1 MKKETLQQNLPA
13 IIAIALPVLL
23 VLIIALLTMLP
34 NLGPKPQYDFLF
46 VKQPTRSH
54 YEASACVVYSHY
66 YDTEEGKLVK
76 KPYTVSVFDK
86 KEVAEPCYGY
96 SQIKQEEVPELYIY
110 RTLHGTVYP
119 ISFEQASMLETKGET
134 VSPDGYTVTKRMI
147 NRGILELFGGS
158 NDGIFI
164 SKKNQHIKIN
174 IDDPNLSSYYGDEF
188 NFITWTN
195 QLLSPPGQR

>member
-1 MKKETLQQNLPA
+1 MKKETLRQNLPV
-13 IIAIALPVLL
+13 IIAISLPILL
-23 VLIIALLTMLP
+23 VVFIALLTMLP

-46 VKQPTRSH
+46 IKQPTRSH
-54 YEASACVVYSHY
+54 YEASSCVVYSHY
-66 YDTEEGKLVK
+66 YDIENGTLIK

-96 SQIKQEEVPELYIY
+96 SQIRQEEVPELYIY

-119 ISFEQASMLETKGET
+119 ITFEQARLLKVRGET
-134 VSPDGYTVTKRMI
+134 ISPDGYTVTKRMI
-147 NRGILELFGGS
+147 NRGILELFGGGG
-158 NDGIFI
+158 DGIFI

-174 IDDPNLSSYYGDEF
+174 VGDPEVSSYYGDEF
-188 NFITWTN
+188 NFIAWTD

>member
-1 MKKETLQQNLPA
+1 MKKETLRQNLPA
-13 IIAIALPVLL
+13 IIAISLPVLL
-23 VLIIALLTMLP
+23 VLVIALLTMLP
-34 NLGPKPQYDFLF
+34 NLGPKPKYDFLF

-66 YDTEEGKLVK
+66 YDTEGGKLVK
-76 KPYTVSVFDK
+76 KPYTVTVFDK

-96 SQIKQEEVPELYIY
+96 NQIKQEEVPELYIY

-119 ISFEQASMLETKGET
+119 ISFEQASALQTQGET
-134 VSPDGYTVTKRMI
+134 VSPDGYMVTKRMV
-147 NRGILELFGGS
+147 NRGILELFGGN

-164 SKKNQHIKIN
+164 SKKNQHIKIT
-174 IDDPNLSSYYGDEF
+174 IGDPEVSSYYGDEF